1 MKKEL
6 LFLAIGF
13 LFFTA
18 CTSSV
23 KGKPYPDQVRTNFIN
38 SCSGKLPAEYK
49 PNCECMLKNI
59 EQQYSL
65 SEYIQIEK
73 DIKAGKD
80 VSAFLAFTDSVR
92 NICFPALKSKETN

>member
-1 MKKEL
+1 MKKGI
-6 LFLAIGF
+6 LFLTTSL

-23 KGKPYPDQVRTNFIN
+23 KGKPYPDQVRINFIN

-49 PNCECMLKNI
+49 SNCECMLKNI

-65 SEYIQIEK
+65 TEYIQIEK

-92 NICFPALKSKETN
+92 NICFPQLKNK